1 MTPTAVAD
9 LPATLSL
16 SVWFE
21 TTKRLLND
29 AVSERDASF
38 LRRAKIRMQ
47 DDDRFDALPIES
59 QRELNVL
66 YAQAVTVTTGWG
78 AP

>member
-1 MTPTAVAD
+1 MSPTAIAD
-9 LPATLSL
+9 LPATLTL

-21 TTKRLLND
+21 TTKRLLSE
-29 AVSERDASF
+29 AVSERDASLF
-38 LRRAKIRMQ
+38 RRATIRMQ
-47 DDDRFDALPIES
+47 DDERFDALPIES